1 MIELILFLFIGIGLL
16 VLLYALARR
25 PTRQEGTAQALV
37 EAKHALRTLQE
48 NLLVEEL
55 VERIFDPVDWK
66 YVASAAGEPTKD
78 EFLRDRKKIA
88 LAWTH
93 RVKSQILSLKE
104 YHFRHSRFYSQL
116 NPATELSLAFSFA
129 ALLQQ
134 CRLLQ
139 LLLRIGGPYAAP
151 ALVGRTAA
159 AAARICAA
167 SEKSLA
173 FLTPATAGSFGDR
186 SPEDGAA
193 VL

>member
-1 MIELILFLFIGIGLL
+1 MIELILFLSIGIGLL
-16 VLLYALARR
+16 VLLFALARR
-25 PTRQEGTAQALV
+25 PARQEGTAQALV

-48 NLLVEEL
+48 SLVAAEL
-55 VERIFDPVDWK
+55 VERIFDQGDWK
-66 YVASAAGEPTKD
+66 YVASAAAEATKD

-88 LAWTH
+88 VAWTH
-93 RVKSQILSLKE
+93 RVKTQILSLKE

-116 NPATELSLAFSFA
+116 NPATEFSLALSFA

-139 LLLRIGGPYAAP
+139 LLLIIGGPYAAP

-159 AAARICAA
+159 ATARICAV

-173 FLTPATAGSFGDR
+173 FLNPATAGSFGDQ

>member
-1 MIELILFLFIGIGLL
+1 MIELILFISIGIGLL
-16 VLLYALARR
+16 VLLFALARR

-48 NLLVEEL
+48 SLLAAEL
-55 VERIFDPVDWK
+55 VERIFDPDDWK
-66 YVASAAGEPTKD
+66 YVASAAAEPTKD

-88 LAWTH
+88 LAWTR
-93 RVKSQILSLKE
+93 RVKDEILSLKE

-116 NPATELSLAFSFA
+116 NPATELSLALSFA
-129 ALLQQ
+129 TLLQQ

-139 LLLRIGGPYAAP
+139 LLLIIGGPYTAP
-151 ALVGRTAA
+151 SFVGRTAA

-173 FLTPATAGSFGDR
+173 FLTPATVGSFGDE

-193 VL
+193 VP